1 MSDKNFNPSWEGYMG
16 DFLKGNVGI
25 NQLKPQ
31 HEFLDTIGLEKA
43 LSDNTQYHV
52 VLTIAEAKGIII
64 LAALENLVW
73 GVVKRSLGALSNKVP
88 AVAMHSPEALNQ
100 RMSYPPCLR
109 LPILSPLMQ
118 AISMMRVGYLM
129 SSLSLRE

>member
-43 LSDNTQYHV
+43 LSDCSAAFFFAQKS
-52 VLTIAEAKGIII
+52 AKFCN
-64 LAALENLVW
+64 AA
-73 GVVKRSLGALSNKVP
+73 
-88 AVAMHSPEALNQ
+88 
-100 RMSYPPCLR
+100 
-109 LPILSPLMQ
+109 
-118 AISMMRVGYLM
+118 
-129 SSLSLRE
+129 